1 MDLHTPGD
9 KTFSFGKL
17 YKVRDA
23 YASMVNESYQQTQQ
37 NNVFHYIVES
47 IKVNDVKRIKKF
59 ATKNR
64 KLADIAMTNAIN
76 RALSSIKRAFKGMK
90 MTDSMK
96 KALVKRVRVAINA
109 EIEPSI
115 RLGKK
120 QTKTIPSKMK
130 PRKIMSIHESEEDI
144 EDRISAKKLGSEEDI
159 ETETDVETSDDR
171 SFTANNFKL
180 YYFDFDKNDYVREKI
195 TSNGKFTFS
204 SPEELRDK
212 MEDVLREYGDTV
224 EFYVTDDYEELKNPD
239 IVGFKNNDEGVSK
252 RIQTLSRSRHADEY
266 EAELNKDSIYVLA
279 YTMHKEDEEDE
290 GEAYYIKTKVEADYG
305 SEIDHDEFKELSTV
319 SFDELPYA
327 VCNKEAPELEREEHS
342 IEDEEPTSDDVEDVD
357 DTSDEEP
364 KDEEDFDLGGFD
376 DEDLDL
382 EELDESDQDLLDAFD
397 NGDLDDQLSLDGVPV
412 DESNSCKKCHKSKK
426 SFKTIRNI

>member
-37 NNVFHYIVES
+37 NKVFNYIVES

-96 KALVKRVRVAINA
+96 KALVKKVRVAINA

-120 QTKTIPSKMK
+120 QSKTIPSKMK
-130 PRKIMSIHESEEDI
+130 PRKIMSIHESEDEI
-144 EDRISAKKLGSEEDI
+144 VDRMSAKKLGSEEEFDTEQDI
-159 ETETDVETSDDR
+159 ETSDTDK
-171 SFTANNFKL
+171 SFTAKNFKL
-180 YYFDFDKNDYVREKI
+180 TYFDFDKNDYVRERI
-195 TSNGKFTFS
+195 TSDGKFTFS
-204 SPEELRDK
+204 SPEELHDK

-239 IVGFKNNDEGVSK
+239 IGGFKNDNEYDTE
-252 RIQTLSRSRHADEY
+252 RIRSLSRSRHADEY
-266 EAELNKDSIYVLA
+266 EAELNKDSVYVLA
-279 YTMHKEDEEDE
+279 YTMHKEDEDDE
-290 GEAYYIKTKVEADYG
+290 GEAYWIRTKVEADYG

-319 SFDELPYA
+319 SLDEIPSAICGKDSTESDGEYTPSFDDEED
-327 VCNKEAPELEREEHS
+327 VSDEEDDDSEELED
-342 IEDEEPTSDDVEDVD
+342 ID
-357 DTSDEEP
+357 DTSNYEDE
-364 KDEEDFDLGGFD
+364 DEEDF
-376 DEDLDL
+376 EL
-382 EELDESDQDLLDAFD
+382 EELDESDKDILDAFD

-412 DESNSCKKCHKSKK
+412 DESKSCKKCQNGKK
-426 SFKTIRNI
+426 TFKKIRNI

>member
-37 NNVFHYIVES
+37 NKVFNYIVES

-96 KALVKRVRVAINA
+96 KALVKKVRVAINA

-144 EDRISAKKLGSEEDI
+144 TTRISAKKLGSEEDV

-239 IVGFKNNDEGVSK
+239 IGGFKNNDEGDSE
-252 RIQTLSRSRHADEY
+252 RIRTLGRSRHADEY

-279 YTMHKEDEEDE
+279 YTMHKEDEDDE
-290 GEAYYIKTKVEADYG
+290 GEAYWIRTKVEADYG

-319 SFDELPYA
+319 SLDEIPSAICGKDSTESDGEYTPSFDDEDD
-327 VCNKEAPELEREEHS
+327 VSDEEDDDSEELED
-342 IEDEEPTSDDVEDVD
+342 ID
-357 DTSDEEP
+357 DTSNYE
-364 KDEEDFDLGGFD
+364 DEEDF
-376 DEDLDL
+376 EL
-382 EELDESDQDLLDAFD
+382 EELDESDKDILDAFD

-412 DESNSCKKCHKSKK
+412 DESKSCKKCHKEHKPFKK
-426 SFKTIRNI
+426 IRNI

>member
-37 NNVFHYIVES
+37 NKVFNYIVES

-96 KALVKRVRVAINA
+96 KALVKKVRVAINA

-120 QTKTIPSKMK
+120 QSKTIPSKMK

-144 EDRISAKKLGSEEDI
+144 TTRISAKKLGSEEDI
-159 ETETDVETSDDR
+159 ETEADVETSDDR

-180 YYFDFDKNDYVREKI
+180 TYFDFDKGDIVRERI

-239 IVGFKNNDEGVSK
+239 IGGFKNNDEGDSE
-252 RIQTLSRSRHADEY
+252 RIRTLGRSRHADEY

-342 IEDEEPTSDDVEDVD
+342 FEDEETAADDSDDLEDVD
-357 DTSDEEP
+357 DTSDDGES
-364 KDEEDFDLGGFD
+364 DEGEFD
-376 DEDLDL
+376 DEDFDL

-412 DESNSCKKCHKSKK
+412 DESKSCKKCHNSKK
-426 SFKTIRNI
+426 SFKKIRNL